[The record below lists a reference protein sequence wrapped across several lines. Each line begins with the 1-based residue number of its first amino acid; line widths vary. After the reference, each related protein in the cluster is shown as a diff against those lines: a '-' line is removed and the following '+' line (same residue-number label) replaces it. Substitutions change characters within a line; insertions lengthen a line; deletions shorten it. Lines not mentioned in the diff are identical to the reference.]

1 MKFSTRIDKN
11 ISAEQLFDSVADFD
25 KIERLLIRRGVAVDR
40 ADDMQ
45 DGARAWN
52 LAFDWRGQ
60 RRALRL
66 VLVQFDRPEKFAVR
80 GESTPFDLRIDMS
93 VVALA
98 RNRARLIFEME
109 VKPRNMRARLVLQT
123 AKLGKA
129 QIDRRLE
136 AKVSAFVDDATS

>member
-1 MKFSTRIDKN
+1 M
-11 ISAEQLFDSVADFD
+11 
-25 KIERLLIRRGVAVDR
+25 LIRRGVAVSR

-45 DGARAWN
+45 DGTRGWN

-66 VLVQFDRPEKFAVR
+66 VLVQFDRPEKIALK
-80 GESTPFDLRIDMS
+80 GESSSFELRLDMS

-98 RNRARLIFEME
+98 RNRSRLIFELD

-129 QIDRRLE
+129 QIDRKLE
-136 AKVSAFVDDATS
+136 AKVAGFVDDVTS